1 MENEEWVVVRG
12 ELPKR
17 GRREGLGVMRLSFP
31 NGHKETEAKVLV
43 VIIVWYCRCFLAL
56 TSA

>member
-1 MENEEWVVVRG
+1 MVVRG